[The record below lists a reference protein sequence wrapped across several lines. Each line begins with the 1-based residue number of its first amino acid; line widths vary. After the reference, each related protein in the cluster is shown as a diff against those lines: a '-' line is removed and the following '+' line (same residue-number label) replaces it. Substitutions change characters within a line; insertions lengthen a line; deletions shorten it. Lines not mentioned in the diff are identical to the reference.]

1 MSDKSAFKS
10 PASKGKDGRKVQFD
24 SDDLFDEKFETNGN
38 GKSNGKSSSSK
49 GGKGDKGGASKKEP
63 PPLML
68 KVEQE
73 LPENAK
79 CLMDC
84 EAAQIL
90 QGIQDHMVLLSKD
103 PSIKIP
109 SAFDRALQYA
119 SRGNHYTD
127 PHSLRQVLEPLKI
140 HGVSDG
146 EMCVIANTAIETVGE
161 AFGLMPSLKA
171 NKSKLKEPLK
181 AVVAELQKEDSNN
194 AALKFLGST
203 KMRKASKK
211 HHLAFVC
218 SCFRVETGREGLPI
232 TFFKGWFFVHLLIWS
247 KEIIGDCVSCVVD
260 EVLAVG
266 ASCSMEV
273 DKGVPIGS

>member
-1 MSDKSAFKS
+1 MLTKVTSANEMLTDTESRTTYTRRKPLVEDYRGMEIVLWQDRGKERSSDSSDDNGVGVSLGCDFEIGESSNCRAVYEIKDSG
-10 PASKGKDGRKVQFD
+10 ASKGKDGRKVQFD
-24 SDDLFDEKFETNGN
+24 SEDSFDEKFETNGN
-38 GKSNGKSSSSK
+38 GKSNGKSSSGK

-63 PPLML
+63 PPLLL

-73 LPENAK
+73 LPENAT

-109 SAFDRALQYA
+109 RAFDRALQYA

-127 PHSLRQVLEPLKI
+127 PHSVRQVLEPLKI

-181 AVVAELQKEDSNN
+181 AAVAELQKVKNVTE
-194 AALKFLGST
+194 ST
-203 KMRKASKK
+203 KK
-211 HHLAFVC
+211 
-218 SCFRVETGREGLPI
+218 PI
-232 TFFKGWFFVHLLIWS
+232 
-247 KEIIGDCVSCVVD
+247 
-260 EVLAVG
+260 VL
-266 ASCSMEV
+266 
-273 DKGVPIGS
+273 D